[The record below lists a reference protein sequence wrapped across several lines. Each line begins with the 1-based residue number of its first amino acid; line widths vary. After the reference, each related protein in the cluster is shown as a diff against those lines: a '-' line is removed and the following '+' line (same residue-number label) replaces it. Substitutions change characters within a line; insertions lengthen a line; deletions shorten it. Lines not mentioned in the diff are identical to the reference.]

1 MFDPITYEVKK
12 SSFISYIFRFES
24 KTELKNILNQLK
36 KEHKKSRHICYS
48 YIINNDGVESGG
60 FSDDGEP
67 KNTAGR
73 PMFELMRIK
82 NISNVLV
89 VVIRYFGGIK
99 LGAGGLIKAYRISSS
114 QAIDKYLKETKND

>member
-1 MFDPITYEVKK
+1 MVKK
-12 SSFISYIFRFES
+12 SNFISYIFEFHD
-24 KTELKNILNQLK
+24 KKELKNILSELK

-48 YIINNDGVESGG
+48 YIINDNGVESAG

-82 NISNVLV
+82 NISNALV
-89 VVIRYFGGIK
+89 IVVRYFGGIK
-99 LGAGGLIKAYRISSS
+99 LGAGGLIKAYRVSSS
-114 QAIDKYLKETKND
+114 MVIDKYLEEIKND